1 MLYRYVYADG
11 KEAMP
16 AMKKTLL
23 CALLL
28 LCLMIVP
35 ALAEETPALRGYDKE
50 QGYVYLNMGTFPQTA
65 EGEVLP
71 ILWRVL
77 SVEEGRAYIL
87 SEYILE
93 ARPIHSDYK
102 AYANKPDNK
111 KYPGFNGDFAQTEM
125 SQYLNGDFAS
135 TRFTAEELSLIAED
149 EALGRFYLVT
159 AEDLKNKEMGFGT
172 DKTRKG
178 WGTDYAKANGLFVY
192 SRSHGS
198 HSPYWT
204 RDQSTSDARH
214 ARCTKAKGNLG
225 RINVITLDEGMRPA
239 CKLDLTKVAI
249 TGGAGTMEE
258 PFTIAPLALD

>member
-1 MLYRYVYADG
+1 MRKILTRLLA
-11 KEAMP
+11 
-16 AMKKTLL
+16 L

-28 LCLMIVP
+28 MLCAASAI
-35 ALAEETPALRGYDKE
+35 AEEAPALRGYDKE
-50 QGYVYLNMGTFPQTA
+50 LGYVYLNMGMFPQTA
-65 EGEVLP
+65 ESEELP

-77 SVEEGRAYIL
+77 TVEEDEAYIL

-102 AYANKPDNK
+102 AYANKPTNT
-111 KYPGFNGDFAQTEM
+111 KYPGFDGDFAQTEM
-125 SQYLNGDFAS
+125 SIYLNGDFAQ
-135 TRFTAEELSLIAED
+135 TRFTQAELSMIAED

-159 AEDLKNKEMGFGT
+159 AEDLKNKEYGFGT
-172 DKTRKG
+172 DKSRKA
-178 WGTDYAKANGLFVY
+178 WGTEYAKANGLFVY
-192 SRSHGS
+192 GYAHGK

-239 CKLDLTKVAI
+239 CRLALSALTI
-249 TGGAGTMEE
+249 TGGSGTMED
-258 PFTIAPLALD
+258 PFTIAPAALD